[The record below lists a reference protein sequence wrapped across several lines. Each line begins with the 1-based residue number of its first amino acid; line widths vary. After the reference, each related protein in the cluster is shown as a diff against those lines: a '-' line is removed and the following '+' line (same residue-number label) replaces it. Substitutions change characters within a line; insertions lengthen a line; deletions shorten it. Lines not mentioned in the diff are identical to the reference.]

1 LPVSLPGDRDGP
13 VSFGIPSGVPSA
25 AVFLRFG
32 KEPVEE
38 TMKTSRIVL
47 TLLGGMACML
57 FASQAEAQDLSSL
70 RGTVVIDG
78 SSTVAPISTEA
89 ASMFSEMCPNVAVP
103 VGVSGT
109 GGGFKRFTKGETDI
123 SDASRPIKFAELQQ
137 CRENKVEFLEIPVA
151 YDGLTIIISRQN
163 DFVDM
168 LTVDQLKKIFRGD
181 MMAKRWSDVDPSW
194 PDQEIKI
201 FAPGTDSGTFD
212 YFKEVMVGKEE
223 ATIRGDM
230 SVSEDDNHIVTGV
243 ANTKNAIGFLGAAYY
258 FENTDKLK
266 CVRIVNPE
274 TAEAVEPTAETIES
288 GEYAPFSRPLFIYVN
303 ANSARRPEVKVFVR
317 HYLDNAADMAEAVG
331 YVGLPD
337 EVYEAARQHFEQS
350 LTGTHFWTAAG
361 EKAKGSLTDLYT
373 EKNLLR

>member
-1 LPVSLPGDRDGP
+1 
-13 VSFGIPSGVPSA
+13 
-25 AVFLRFG
+25 
-32 KEPVEE
+32 
-38 TMKTSRIVL
+38 MKTKKAVL
-47 TLLGGMACML
+47 WTVVFCCATVVSGL
-57 FASQAEAQDLSSL
+57 QAQDLSKL

-89 ASMFSEMCPNVAVP
+89 ASMFSEISPNVSVP

-123 SDASRPIKFAELQQ
+123 SDASRPIKWKEFQQ
-137 CRENKVEFLEIPVA
+137 CKENDVEFIEIPVA
-151 YDGLTIIISRQN
+151 YDGLTIITSKEN
-163 DFVDM
+163 DFVDT
-168 LTVDQLKKIFRGD
+168 LTVDQLKQIFRGD
-181 MMAKRWSDVDPSW
+181 MMAKKWSDVDSSW
-194 PDQEIKI
+194 PDMEIKI

-212 YFKEVMVGKEE
+212 YFKEVMVGKEK

-266 CVRIVNPE
+266 CIPIVNPVGN
-274 TAEAVEPTAETIES
+274 AVEPTPETIES

-303 ANSARRPEVKVFVR
+303 RKSSKRPEVKVFVK
-317 HYLDNAADMAEAVG
+317 HYLDNAAEMAEAVG

-337 EVYEAARQHFEQS
+337 EIYESATQHFNEGI
-350 LTGTHFWTAAG
+350 TGTHFWTSDG
-361 EKAKGSLTDLYT
+361 EKAEGSLTDIYT
-373 EKNLLR
+373 EKNLVR